1 MRILF
6 VNQYYWPDLASTGQH
21 LTDLAE
27 HLAAEGHEVRV
38 LCSRGQYLA
47 GGGSTPR
54 REVRRGVE
62 IQRVG
67 PRGFGQ
73 RRGILARLLDY
84 ALFHG
89 AVGPRVALGGWADA
103 VVTLTTPPLVGLWG
117 ALAQKLGR
125 TKAHVPWF
133 MDLHPEAEFELGLVR
148 RTSVLGRMLRAF
160 AALETRSARRA
171 VVLGA
176 YQGARVEARGLPK
189 ERLVEIPVWS
199 SKEDVEPCA
208 PNLNPLRTEYG
219 WQGRFV
225 VLYSGN
231 AGLVHRFDELLDA
244 AEIVAARAP
253 EVLFAFVGGG
263 PRRAEIEA
271 EAKRRKLPNVEF
283 RGYVPREALRHS
295 LPAGDVHFV
304 SLEPAQTGVAVP
316 GKLYGILAAGRP
328 VLFVGAERCESADA
342 VRDGAAGF
350 TFGPGDGA
358 SLAKA
363 ILELRADREL
373 RERLGANARRA
384 FLARYERR
392 VACAQ
397 WSRLLAELDG
407 SPADGPPAVQPLQMP
422 RDRRS
427 RALEETA
434 AALPGANAREAGAAA
449 RVPGRS
455 PRTPGGLPGA

>member
-47 GGGSTPR
+47 SGGSTPR
-54 REVRRGVE
+54 REVRRGVR
-62 IQRVG
+62 IHRVG

-73 RRGILARLLDY
+73 RRGIAARLLDY
-84 ALFHG
+84 ALFHL
-89 AVGPRVALGGWADA
+89 AVGPRVALTGWADV

-117 ALAQKLGR
+117 ALAQTLGR
-125 TKAHVPWF
+125 AKAHVPWF
-133 MDLHPEAEFELGLVR
+133 MDLHPEAEFELGLVQ
-148 RTSVLGRMLRAF
+148 RTSPLGRLLRAL
-160 AALETRSARRA
+160 ASLETRFAKRA
-171 VVLGA
+171 VVLGP
-176 YQGARVEARGLPK
+176 YQGERVTQRGLPS

-208 PNLNPLRTEYG
+208 PEDNPLRDAYG
-219 WQGRFV
+219 WQDRFV

-263 PRRAEIEA
+263 PRRGEIEA
-271 EAKRRKLPNVEF
+271 EAKRRKLPNVDF
-283 RGYVPREALRHS
+283 KGYVPRETLRHS

-342 VRDGAAGF
+342 VRDGSAGF

-358 SLAKA
+358 ALAKA

-392 VACAQ
+392 VACGQ
-397 WSRLLAELDG
+397 WSDLLTHLMG
-407 SPADGPPAVQPLQMP
+407 TQRDGPAAAQPLQMP

-427 RALEETA
+427 RALEATP
-434 AALPGANAREAGAAA
+434 AALPGGST
-449 RVPGRS
+449 RVPGAR
-455 PRTPGGLPGA
+455 PRA